1 MKILIYEHV
10 SGGGFAGTQIPP
22 SVLSEGFSMLRSL
35 VADFKAAG
43 HTVTT
48 MLDSRIAKF
57 NLPLDTDCIVPVF
70 APHEAQEVIRRNA
83 SSADAV
89 YVIAPESEGALQ
101 SLLET
106 VGQAG
111 GVLLNCEASVIGK
124 VADKAFLHELLSE
137 NGVPTPE
144 TMVFRADATADEVK
158 RAVKSKLHFPLV
170 LKPSCDVSCGGLSLV
185 RNEQQI
191 ATAMAKIRLEC
202 ASKHFLLQEFI
213 RGVAVSVSLISTG
226 SDVMPISLNRQD
238 IELGRPDAASSY
250 RGGLTPFE
258 HPLRSKAFVAA
269 EKIVKSFPGLRGYV
283 GVDLVLTNEEV
294 FVIEV
299 NPRLTT
305 SYVGLRRVVNF
316 NPAEA
321 IVNAVLKSELPTN
334 VQACGCAIFSKVELP
349 PPTPSILQTIYAM
362 SEVAAPPF
370 PLSSSSACAL
380 ISAYGITVKAAT
392 ARFREAKKR
401 VLEATQGGE

>member
-1 MKILIYEHV
+1 MNVLVYEHV
-10 SGGGFAGTQIPP
+10 SGGGFAGTQVPP

-57 NLPLDTDCIVPVF
+57 TPPLNADCIVPVF
-70 APHEAQEVIRRNA
+70 AQKEIQEIISKNA
-83 SSADAV
+83 ASADAA
-89 YVIAPESEGALQ
+89 YVIAPESEGVLQ

-106 VGQAG
+106 VEKT
-111 GVLLNCEASVIGK
+111 GVASLNCAADVIGK
-124 VADKAFLHELLSE
+124 VADKAVLHKFLSE
-137 NGVPTPE
+137 LDVPQPE
-144 TMVFRADATADEVK
+144 TMVFGAEAYAEEVK
-158 RAVKSKLHFPLV
+158 RAVTGKLRLPLV
-170 LKPSCDVSCGGLSLV
+170 FKPSCDVSCGGLSLA
-185 RNEQQI
+185 RNERQI
-191 ATAMAKIRLEC
+191 AAAVAKIRREC
-202 ASKHFLLQEFI
+202 VSKRFLVQEFI
-213 RGVAVSVSLISTG
+213 RGAAASVSVISTG
-226 SDVMPISLNRQD
+226 GEAMPISLNCQD
-238 IELGRPDAASSY
+238 IALKTPDGASVY
-250 RGGLTPFE
+250 RGGLVPFE
-258 HPLRSKAFVAA
+258 HPMQFKAFATA

-283 GVDLVLTNEEV
+283 GVDLVLTNEEA

-334 VQACGCAIFSKVELP
+334 VQACGHVLFSKVELP
-349 PPTPSILQTIYAM
+349 PPTPNILQTIYEM

-401 VLEATQGGE
+401 ILKVAQGGE